1 MARRQL
7 VLLVLSGYV
16 TALLPVL
23 WARFD
28 MLRIPRSIWRYAP
41 GPRPL
46 ELWRGCLLAGYVLGG
61 WPGLLVAVVW
71 RFSGD
76 RKGLREE
83 WAHLHRRN
91 VEAIEREQAA
101 ATAPPDPLPVRVD
114 PKREPEHEIVL
125 ADYEDEGEAGG
136 RATAPAPVRK
146 EASTRE
152 DAPPAPG

>member
-28 MLRIPRSIWRYAP
+28 MLRIPRSIWRYSP

-46 ELWRGCLLAGYVLGG
+46 ELWRGCLVVGYLLGG
-61 WPGLLVAVVW
+61 WPGLLVAVAW

-91 VEAIEREQAA
+91 VEAVEREQAA
-101 ATAPPDPLPVRVD
+101 AQPPDPLPVRVD
-114 PKREPEHEIVL
+114 PNREPEHEIVL
-125 ADYEDEGEAGG
+125 ADYEDGDDAESQI
-136 RATAPAPVRK
+136 APAPARDQ
-146 EASTRE
+146 ASTRE
-152 DAPPAPG
+152 DAPPAPS